1 VCGLAVDLDL
11 LARRPNCLAQFHLV
25 MQCASDGSDHRH
37 CCSYGG
43 VPTACLDWCRGEP
56 VQSSQLCALSYSRT
70 IVACFHQGVHTLPSP
85 PRGVTERPLD
95 RSRAVVLWDAP
106 SKNPGSVELYRVF
119 WRPVGEKGTNK
130 TDTVA
135 RRIVL
140 EDLQPGTTYEL
151 VVKAGNSNGTS
162 QLTPPLKFVTAD
174 KYIIATS
181 PVQSNAGGAV
191 GIVLAVL
198 GPQHGCSSAL
208 RDEEEE
214 PASPECQEARVPHS
228 RLRESL
234 LQHCKG
240 SGGRGA
246 GVECGP

>member
-1 VCGLAVDLDL
+1 
-11 LARRPNCLAQFHLV
+11 
-25 MQCASDGSDHRH
+25 M
-37 CCSYGG
+37 
-43 VPTACLDWCRGEP
+43 
-56 VQSSQLCALSYSRT
+56 
-70 IVACFHQGVHTLPSP
+70 
-85 PRGVTERPLD
+85 RPLD

-174 KYIIATS
+174 KYVLGILSSVTPLSRYIIATS

-198 GPQHGCSSAL
+198 LVL
-208 RDEEEE
+208 R
-214 PASPECQEARVPHS
+214 
-228 RLRESL
+228 
-234 LQHCKG
+234 
-240 SGGRGA
+240 
-246 GVECGP
+246 